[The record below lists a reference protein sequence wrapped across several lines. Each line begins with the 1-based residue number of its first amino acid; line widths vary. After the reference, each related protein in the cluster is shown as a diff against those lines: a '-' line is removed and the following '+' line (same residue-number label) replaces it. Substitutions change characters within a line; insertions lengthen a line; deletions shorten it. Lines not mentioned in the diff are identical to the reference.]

1 MSRPTTRVLSVLE
14 LLQTHGHI
22 SGSELA
28 QKLEVDGRTV
38 RRYIATLEEMGI
50 PIVSERGRYGA
61 YGLVAGFKLPPM
73 MFTNDEALALSLGL
87 LAARGLGLAENAPA
101 VASARA
107 KLERVLPADLKR
119 RARAIDESV
128 ALDFTTPLTGADQHV
143 LGVLSLAAQAQQ
155 RLRMKYRD
163 ANDSESER
171 NFDPFGLGF
180 RGGRWYVIGHCHLRR
195 GMRSFR
201 VDRIIDVHAIAASFL
216 RPAGFDALDYLSK
229 AIANLPRSTAV
240 EIRIAAGLLDAQAQ
254 FPGGIGVF
262 EPCADGVLLR
272 ARTDHI
278 DWFARQLARLPFEV
292 EILQPANLRVA
303 LRKHAQRL
311 AGLASVVGR
320 PKRRKR

>member
-14 LLQTHGHI
+14 LLQAHGRL

-28 QKLEVDGRTV
+28 DKLDVDGRTI
-38 RRYIATLEEMGI
+38 RRYVATLEEMGI

-128 ALDFTTPLTGADQHV
+128 ALDFTAPVTGADQQV

-155 RLRMKYRD
+155 GLHLKYRD
-163 ANDSESER
+163 ANDAESER
-171 NFDPFGLGF
+171 RFDPFGLGF

-201 VDRIIDVHAIAASFL
+201 VDRIVGVHPIAASFL

-229 AIANLPRSTAV
+229 AIANLPRSTPV
-240 EIRIAAGLLDAQAQ
+240 EVWIEAGALDAQAQ
-254 FPGGIGVF
+254 LSGAIGVF
-262 EPCADGVLLR
+262 EPCAGGVLLR
-272 ARTDHI
+272 ARTDHV
-278 DWFARQLARLPFEV
+278 DWFARQLARLPFRF
-292 EILQPANLRVA
+292 EIRQPASLRAA
-303 LRKHAQRL
+303 LRNHAQQLTRL
-311 AGLASVVGR
+311 AGV
-320 PKRRKR
+320 RRRR